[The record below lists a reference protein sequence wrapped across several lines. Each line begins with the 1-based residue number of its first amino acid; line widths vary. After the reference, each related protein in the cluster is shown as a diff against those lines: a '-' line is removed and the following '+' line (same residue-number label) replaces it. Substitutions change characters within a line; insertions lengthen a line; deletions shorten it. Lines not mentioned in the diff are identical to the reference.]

1 MTTSKLIA
9 VLIIAVL
16 GIGAFMY
23 FSDSDEMN
31 SPVPAVQ
38 DQKTD
43 EQEGDT
49 EPTEEMD
56 DMSDATPAPATPSP
70 VVETPKTETNVTNT
84 TEVNTIPEDNQSEEV
99 DTTLSGLDSLF
110 DDEYDDSEVDASLEG
125 NLNDS
130 YDI

>member
-16 GIGAFMY
+16 GISAFMY
-23 FSDSDEMN
+23 FSDSDEME
-31 SPVPAVQ
+31 SPAPVVQ
-38 DQKTD
+38 D
-43 EQEGDT
+43 ENNVEEEGDT
-49 EPTEEMD
+49 ESTEEMD
-56 DMSDATPAPATPSP
+56 DMSDTTPAPVIPSP
-70 VVETPKTETNVTNT
+70 VVETPKTETN
-84 TEVNTIPEDNQSEEV
+84 TESEEVSTVPEDNQSEEV
-99 DTTLSGLDSLF
+99 DTTLSDLDSLF